1 MNTIVAILMYLG
13 IATSPVEVNDDMVRD
28 FSDDI
33 LETVDD
39 PSFINYYES
48 QYGSHY
54 EVESHRTSAE
64 VVIWDV
70 YEGD

>member
-28 FSDDI
+28 HSETI
-33 LETVDD
+33 LDTVDD
-39 PSFINYYES
+39 PSFINYFES
-48 QYGSHY
+48 QYGTNY
-54 EVESHRTSAE
+54 EVNTQRASAE